1 MARSFRI
8 CNTSDDN
15 EPLRIHMAFSD
26 EPRDLKPGE
35 VSGEYRLNAPKDEAL
50 SMRIESLDAPE
61 RGAPAFN
68 DDGERVFPKVEV
80 YWRAAGETHP
90 VDALK
95 DRIASLESDAR
106 QAHLDKVDDSSEFNE
121 LHRQIREL
129 NASLRLVRCD
139 KANLAKTASVLESK
153 VAELKA
159 GKGGWVPAEV
169 AAEKDKE
176 IAELRARRD
185 EDEETSLAEMNA
197 KQCDTIRDLD
207 AEVAELKRRC
217 DEQKE
222 TILELLAD
230 RRKLDAVRNALR

>member
-61 RGAPAFN
+61 RRAPAFN

-80 YWRAAGETHP
+80 YWRADGETHP

-95 DRIASLESDAR
+95 DELAKRDAQVAELKASLR
-106 QAHLDKVDDSSEFNE
+106 QARLDKTGDNAEFNE

-129 NASLRLVRCD
+129 KEERNGLAETLTRGNKLMDEVAKERDDLRSERD
-139 KANLAKTASVLESK
+139 DLAEVLEHGDL
-153 VAELKA
+153 E
-159 GKGGWVPAEV
+159 
-169 AAEKDKE
+169 
-176 IAELRARRD
+176 RRL
-185 EDEETSLAEMNA
+185 EE
-197 KQCDTIRDLD
+197 QR
-207 AEVAELKRRC
+207 
-217 DEQKE
+217 E